1 MPSLSDLFRK
11 PKLLV
16 SLFCVY
22 LILLLLPSRP
32 HHYRPHYHHRRHLA
46 STGTD
51 PNIARHCDGTL
62 YPELCVSTLATL
74 PKTDVPISEAICHVI
89 KRAKSA
95 VHDSYSN
102 CSSYLNH
109 LRNLDERD
117 KLALED
123 CLALLD
129 QTLDELS
136 AAFSDIKN
144 SSSGESISTA
154 QTVLSGALTNQFTCL
169 DGFAFAPKA
178 GARVRPYIK
187 GRFVHVAHLISNS
200 LAMVKKLPQK
210 RRHLQETFEGYGRI
224 TRGYPKWLSRKD
236 RHLLQASTNT
246 TIMADLVVA
255 KDGSGN
261 FTTVADAINAAPNNS
276 DTRFVI
282 YVKAGGYYENVEV
295 GKTKTNIMLIGDGMW
310 KTAIKG
316 NRNVVDGWTTFRSA
330 TVAVV
335 GTGFIARDLTIENY
349 AGPSKHQAVAL
360 RVGADLSA
368 FYRCSFVGYQDTL
381 YTHSLR
387 QFYREC
393 DIYGTID
400 FIFGDASVVLQNCN
414 LYARK
419 PDPKQV
425 NVFTAQGRED
435 PNQNSGI
442 SIQKC
447 KIAAAADLIPV
458 QSNFSSYLGRPWKQ
472 YSRTVIMQSNIESL
486 IDPAGWLPWNGSF
499 ALDTLYYGE
508 YMNVGAGANTTGR
521 VNWPGYHVMNSSV
534 EAKNFTVSSFI
545 QGDQWLGSTMIP
557 FSLGLS

>member
-1 MPSLSDLFRK
+1 MPPLSLSKK
-11 PKLLV
+11 PKLLL
-16 SLFCVY
+16 SLLSLCFLFV
-22 LILLLLPSRP
+22 LLPSRP
-32 HHYRPHYHHRRHLA
+32 HHYRPHYSHRRHLT

-62 YPELCVSTLATL
+62 YPELCASTLATL
-74 PKTDVPISEAICHVI
+74 SKTNVPISDAICHVI
-89 KRAKSA
+89 KSTTSA
-95 VHDSYSN
+95 VRNSRSN
-102 CSSYLNH
+102 CSSYLTH
-109 LRNLDERD
+109 LPQLDQRN
-117 KLALED
+117 KLALQD
-123 CLALLD
+123 CLELLD

-136 AAFSDIKN
+136 SAFSGMNNVSRSAD
-144 SSSGESISTA
+144 SISTV
-154 QTVLSGALTNQFTCL
+154 QTVLSGALTNQYTCL
-169 DGFAFAPKA
+169 DGFAYAPKA

-187 GRFVHVAHLISNS
+187 GRFFHVAHLISNS
-200 LAMVKKLPQK
+200 LAMVKKLPRK
-210 RRHLQETFEGYGRI
+210 RRHLRETFEGYGRI
-224 TRGYPKWLSRKD
+224 TRGYPQWVSGKD
-236 RHLLQASTNT
+236 RHLLQVPSNA

-261 FTTVADAINAAPNNS
+261 FTTVTDAINAAPNNS

-295 GKTKTNIMLIGDGMW
+295 GKSKTNIMLIGDGMW
-310 KTAIKG
+310 KTTIKG

-335 GTGFIARDLTIENY
+335 GNGFIARDLTIENY

-360 RVGADLSA
+360 RVSADLTA

-400 FIFGDASVVLQNCN
+400 FIFGDAAVVLQNCN

-419 PDPKQV
+419 PDPNQV

-435 PNQNSGI
+435 PNQNTGI
-442 SIQKC
+442 SIQNC
-447 KIAAAADLIPV
+447 KVAAAADLIPV
-458 QSNFSSYLGRPWKQ
+458 QSNFSTYLGRPWKQ
-472 YSRTVIMQSNIESL
+472 YSRTVYMQSNLESL
-486 IDPAGWLPWNGSF
+486 INPAGWLPWNGTF

-508 YMNVGAGANTTGR
+508 YMNRGAGANTTGR
-521 VNWPGYHVMNSSV
+521 VNWPGYHVIKSSV
-534 EAKNFTVSSFI
+534 DANNFTVSSFI
-545 QGDQWLGSTMIP
+545 QGDQWLSSTMIP
-557 FSLGLS
+557 FMLGLN